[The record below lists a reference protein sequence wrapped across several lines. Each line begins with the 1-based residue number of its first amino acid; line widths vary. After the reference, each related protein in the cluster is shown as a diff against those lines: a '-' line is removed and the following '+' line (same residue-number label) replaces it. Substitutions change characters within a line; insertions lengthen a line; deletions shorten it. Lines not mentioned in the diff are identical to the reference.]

1 MPSFKFYEQ
10 FFKKKKSIIYEN
22 PEHHNNWHSSPGN
35 KATSKT
41 LYRLHIAQ
49 YTKSFSGLSIM
60 VHLAQMK
67 LPHIQRHLWLWF
79 QFSILIPVNFHK
91 AVILASWIQK
101 RQAVLF
107 FFFANTTKSSKKSEL
122 PQIHTSRY
130 PGFTI
135 QPRRIQILY
144 IMKPQTHKIHLGTEF
159 ETRANHSFSLPAIL
173 NQDVYFVKYLPI
185 KK

>member
-101 RQAVLF
+101 RQAVF
-107 FFFANTTKSSKKSEL
+107 FFFCEYYKIVQKIGTASDSYFPLSWVYHSTSKDSDTLHYEATNTQNT
-122 PQIHTSRY
+122 PGNRIWDTS
-130 PGFTI
+130 
-135 QPRRIQILY
+135 Q
-144 IMKPQTHKIHLGTEF
+144 
-159 ETRANHSFSLPAIL
+159 S
-173 NQDVYFVKYLPI
+173 
-185 KK
+185 